1 MRIRTKEQKD
11 FDEYVGRM
19 VANIR
24 KSKKIRQLDLA
35 VELNIETA
43 SVARIENGY
52 HSANLYRLFQICNYL
67 GVPVQDIV
75 PHQPIKI

>member
-1 MRIRTKEQKD
+1 MRIRTKEQRE
-11 FDEYVGRM
+11 FDEYVGKM
-19 VANIR
+19 VSNIR

-52 HSANLYRLFQICNYL
+52 KSLNFYRLFQICNYL
-67 GVPVQDIV
+67 GVSVQDIV
-75 PHQPIKI
+75 PHQPIKP